1 MEHKKIIENK
11 LEGFSIHLNN
21 NPAYIGFKKKD
32 KGGINLTA
40 TCSQSELDAEIVKS
54 ILVEY
59 KINKAGVALHS
70 DATVEDLVGAVE
82 GNRVY
87 IGCIHASNKID
98 QVSIEEPGI
107 IYKVPHCASISARR
121 WCNFGNLLENI
132 WY

>member
-1 MEHKKIIENK
+1 KIIENK

-32 KGGINLTA
+32 KGGIHLTA
-40 TCSQSELDAEIVKS
+40 TCSRSELDAEIVKS

-59 KINKAGVALHS
+59 KINKAGVAPHS

-87 IGCIHASNKID
+87 IGCIYASNKID
-98 QVSIEEPGI
+98 RVSIEESGI
-107 IYKVPHCASISARR
+107 IYKGPHCASISAHR
-121 WCNFGNLLENI
+121 
-132 WY
+132 